1 MPAIRWSPTPPP
13 CARWVSPPPS
23 RRVSSPITCW
33 AIPMPTP
40 SSLAARSP
48 ATSSRAGRMWPNASR
63 PPGAS
68 GRTQQFQSPKRQ
80 QALAQEHVHARRR
93 RRYGPNDPVLHGQGS
108 HGQGQ
113 GGLPEIHRLLGANRH
128 AHRKGGRE
136 QISANVLRDRLPQGR
151 ESSVVR
157 TDEAAAESAASAHVT
172 IRGLTK
178 HFTDAVVYDRFDLDI
193 PRGKLM
199 SVFGPNGCGKS
210 TLINMITGLIPTDG
224 GEILF
229 DGKPLRDIKFGYVFQ
244 NYREALFPWLRAIDN
259 IQYPLKL
266 MKLPKAE
273 RRARTERMVASLGV
287 KIDLN
292 RYPYE
297 LSGGQQQLVSIMRA
311 LVVEPQ
317 ILFLD
322 EPFSALDYEMTLFM
336 RDQLQRIF
344 VETGTTTVL
353 VSHDLEEAV
362 YLADRILLLSRRPA
376 CIADYVHYDA
386 ARPRTDATLS
396 QHDFV
401 RIKAH
406 CLDVFQREVRKG

>member
-1 MPAIRWSPTPPP
+1 M
-13 CARWVSPPPS
+13 ARE
-23 RRVSSPITCW
+23 
-33 AIPMPTP
+33 
-40 SSLAARSP
+40 SSLA
-48 ATSSRAGRMWPNASR
+48 
-63 PPGAS
+63 
-68 GRTQQFQSPKRQ
+68 RT
-80 QALAQEHVHARRR
+80 E
-93 RRYGPNDPVLHGQGS
+93 
-108 HGQGQ
+108 
-113 GGLPEIHRLLGANRH
+113 
-128 AHRKGGRE
+128 
-136 QISANVLRDRLPQGR
+136 
-151 ESSVVR
+151 
-157 TDEAAAESAASAHVT
+157 EAAAESAASAHVT

-199 SVFGPNGCGKS
+199 SIFGPNGCGKS
-210 TLINMITGLIPTDG
+210 TLINMIAGLIPTDA

-362 YLADRILLLSRRPA
+362 YLADRILLLSRGPA

-401 RIKAH
+401 QIKAH
-406 CLDVFQREVRKG
+406 CLEVFQREVRKG